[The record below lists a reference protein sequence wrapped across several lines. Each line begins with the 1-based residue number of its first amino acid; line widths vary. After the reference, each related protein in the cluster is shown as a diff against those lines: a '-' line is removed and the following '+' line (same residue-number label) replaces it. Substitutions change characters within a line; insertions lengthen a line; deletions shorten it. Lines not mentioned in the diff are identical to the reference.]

1 MGRWVWVKGSAS
13 TLGSTNSK
21 LIWSAWLT
29 WHTVPYI
36 WPKLSKRRE
45 KSLENAL
52 CIKTEHTALLCID
65 CIAQIVCNNQ
75 TEIVRIRGKKIKLLL
90 FLWEGAILLLFFS
103 SMPKTSITMQR
114 GDNNFIHELV
124 HGHKWIMK
132 FLKCPL
138 KCKTVVFGIL
148 CWYVQTRS

>member
-1 MGRWVWVKGSAS
+1 MGHWVWVKGSAS

-45 KSLENAL
+45 KSLDNAL

-75 TEIVRIRGKKIKLLL
+75 TEIVRIRKKKKI
-90 FLWEGAILLLFFS
+90 
-103 SMPKTSITMQR
+103 
-114 GDNNFIHELV
+114 V
-124 HGHKWIMK
+124 
-132 FLKCPL
+132 
-138 KCKTVVFGIL
+138 VVFLERSYFASVFLINA
-148 CWYVQTRS
+148 YNFYYHATR

>member
-1 MGRWVWVKGSAS
+1 MKTSKASNTAKKGEMGRWVWVKGSAS

-52 CIKTEHTALLCID
+52 CIKTEQTALLCID

-75 TEIVRIRGKKIKLLL
+75 TEIVRIRKEKKNCCCFFGKELFCFCFSHQCLKLLL
-90 FLWEGAILLLFFS
+90 PCNEVIITS
-103 SMPKTSITMQR
+103 SM
-114 GDNNFIHELV
+114 N
-124 HGHKWIMK
+124 
-132 FLKCPL
+132 
-138 KCKTVVFGIL
+138 L
-148 CWYVQTRS
+148 CMDTNGL